1 MGYKLLTQGGHER
14 NLALT
19 PSVHKLVV
27 VVFIFE
33 VTSRGL
39 REAAAASGARGDVEL
54 ATATPGRLL

>member
-1 MGYKLLTQGGHER
+1 MGAEGPTNTGHER